1 MKLKTLCAIA
11 ALLAAPFAQAAYVT
25 LHEAGMD
32 AVFSQA
38 SFGNTTVD
46 IRYGAVTQIVRPDLL
61 DINTPTKLNN
71 LFGLHVGLQTVV
83 NFYFVDAISECSG
96 FNVNIIGCGETPG
109 QDFVVESSWA
119 ADTTIQPGGISFG
132 LQLLAHE
139 LGHNLGLNHR
149 SGNFLMNPSIN
160 GFQDLNA
167 AEVLAI
173 LASPLVQTDPL
184 NGQRFIQINPVL
196 IVERDVQ
203 DVPEPSTAALA
214 LAGLLFAGLRSRK
227 LRQAR

>member
-38 SFGNTTVD
+38 IFGNTPID
-46 IRYGAVTQIVRPDLL
+46 IRFGAVTQIVRPDLL
-61 DINTPTKLNN
+61 DITTDAEITAVFN
-71 LFGLHVGLQTVV
+71 LHVGAANVV
-83 NFYFVDAISECSG
+83 NFYFVDTIDACGG
-96 FNVNIIGCGETPG
+96 FNPNIIGCGEFPG
-109 QDFVVESSWA
+109 QDFVVESVWA
-119 ADTTIQPGGISFG
+119 ADGSIQAGGISFG

-139 LGHNLGLNHR
+139 LGHNLNLDHR
-149 SGNFLMNPSIN
+149 AGDFLMNPFIN
-160 GFQDLNA
+160 GFQNLNA
-167 AEVLAI
+167 AEVAI
-173 LASPLVQTDPL
+173 IRNSPLVQGNARD
-184 NGQRFIQINPVL
+184 GFFIQINPVL
-196 IVERDVQ
+196 IVERA

-227 LRQAR
+227 LRQARG